1 MGFKRQIAGSYRIN
15 GIADEDFKK
24 LYGIVGYQPHT
35 NSIDEELT
43 VRQHLN
49 LFVKL
54 VGVPKNEREMT
65 VAAIIDD
72 CLLNGHED
80 IEAGNMSHGMLRRLT
95 LAMALIGKP
104 EFVVLDDPL
113 QGIDPVT
120 KHKLIGTI
128 HEYTSASTLLLAT
141 SECDEA
147 ELLCDRIAIMHHG
160 KFMAMGRPSQ
170 IIEQHG

>member
-1 MGFKRQIAGSYRIN
+1 MGFKHQIAGSYTIN
-15 GIADEDFKK
+15 GIENEDYKK

-35 NSIDEELT
+35 NAIDEELT

-72 CLLNGHED
+72 CLLKGHED

-95 LAMALIGKP
+95 LAMALLGKP
-104 EFVVLDDPL
+104 KFVVLDDPL
-113 QGIDPVT
+113 
-120 KHKLIGTI
+120 
-128 HEYTSASTLLLAT
+128 
-141 SECDEA
+141 
-147 ELLCDRIAIMHHG
+147 
-160 KFMAMGRPSQ
+160 
-170 IIEQHG
+170 